1 MIFVA
6 LPDTFIQ
13 DLKLRS
19 DIADV
24 ISGYVNLKKAG
35 RNLVGLCPFHNEKT
49 PSFNV
54 SRENGFFYCFG
65 CGTGGDVITFIKRIE
80 NLDYIDAVR
89 FLAKRAGMEMPE
101 ESKNTGMTQV
111 RNRILEANRETAR
124 FYYRQLYGPL
134 GTEGLAYLRN
144 RGLTEKTIS
153 HFGLGFAPAKGFE
166 LVNYLKDKGFSE
178 NDLILANLANRSKNG
193 HIYDRFFNRV
203 MFPIIDIRGNVIA
216 FGGRIMTDEK
226 PKYLNTSDTP
236 AFNKSTNLFALQFAK
251 NAANGVLILA
261 EGYMDV
267 IALHQAGFENAVA
280 TLGTS
285 LTQEQAVIIKRY
297 CSEVIICYDADEAG
311 QKATARAIS
320 ILKPTGLNIRVITI
334 PNGKDPDEF
343 IKNFGAQGPDRFRQL
358 IEKSKND
365 TDYRLFKLKA
375 RFNLENA
382 DDLVSYLTECAK
394 VIATL
399 DNDIERDVYISKLST
414 EYNTEKM
421 AIRRLVDK
429 FSQKNWREQSR
440 HEQQQ
445 RQNELS
451 ARNDRINTE
460 KADNLRAANAEEALI
475 ASVIYNPD
483 FADTI
488 FSEQTENLFSTTFNQ
503 KVFHCIYTRLKN
515 GMSATLADI
524 SSEFSND
531 EISRIAKIMAQHP
544 QDPAPEQTAREYLSI
559 LQDEKQKI
567 KPSQAADL
575 DNDTIMQYMQK
586 MKMKKQ

>member
-1 MIFVA
+1 MA

-13 DLKLRS
+13 ELKLHS

-24 ISGYVNLKKAG
+24 ISSYVSLKKAG

-49 PSFNV
+49 PSFSV

-101 ESKNTGMTQV
+101 DNKNTGMTQV
-111 RNRILEANRETAR
+111 RNRVLEANREAAR
-124 FYYRQLYGPL
+124 FYYRQLYEHQ

-144 RGLTEKTIS
+144 RGLTEKTIA

-166 LVNYLKDKGFSE
+166 LVNYLKGKGFSD
-178 NDLILANLANRSKNG
+178 NDLILANLAMRSRNG

-216 FGGRIMTDEK
+216 FGGRIMSDEK

-343 IKNFGAQGPDRFRQL
+343 IKYYGAQGPDRFRQL

-375 RFNLENA
+375 QFNLENA

-399 DNDIERDVYISKLST
+399 ENDIERDVYISKLSM

-421 AIRRLVDK
+421 AIRRQVDK
-429 FSQKNWREQSR
+429 FSKQSRREQSR

-451 ARNDRINTE
+451 ARNDHINTE

-515 GMSATLADI
+515 GMGAALADI

-567 KPSQAADL
+567 RPSQAADL
-575 DNDTIMQYMQK
+575 DNDAIMQYIQK